1 MAKAKPKTK
10 NEIDKELMYKKL
22 MPSAGKFGKGD
33 DVEFHIEDDDIKA
46 ASELLES
53 PPAHQRKA
61 TTMSRQV
68 GVPFMDNQPTIL
80 VNAMENV
87 VLGKLEPVLS
97 RFKCCKCDRCKKDI
111 VALSLNKLQPK
122 YMVIIEGQPTP
133 DIDSQTN
140 AQVITAMIQAVL
152 AVREKPRH

>member
-1 MAKAKPKTK
+1 MAKSK

-22 MPSAGKFGKGD
+22 MPSAGKFGA
-33 DVEFHIEDDDIKA
+33 ESEPIHIEDDDIKA
-46 ASELLES
+46 ATELLDK
-53 PPAHQRKA
+53 PLVHHA
-61 TTMSRQV
+61 TAVSRQT

-80 VNAMENV
+80 VNVMENI
-87 VLGKLEPVLS
+87 VLEKLESVLS

-111 VALSLNKLQPK
+111 VALSLNKLPPK
-122 YMVIIEGQPTP
+122 YMVIVEGQPTP
-133 DIDSQTN
+133 DIDTQTN